1 MSLPQTQHQRPILPD
16 PCPEDEGRLQRARM
30 LAGNL
35 VEREI
40 RAIRTEAVS
49 EALSRAQAVA
59 QTEEVGG
66 KRGDHG
72 PAHQRRRRRLEVV
85 DAMDPA
91 NPNGPRIRRARLRDP
106 LRRMVKTGTLPF
118 RLFVAAEVFREDC
131 AKADGGEDAGE
142 SFGRAL
148 DRAANGVPPEPPLSP
163 WMRGNEGK
171 PGQWAAGERVRRA
184 VQVVGIVAGGVFS
197 WVVISRGT
205 LDDYDRCKGQ
215 EKGAGSRVLKAAL
228 LRLADHYALGDVQPP
243 PDWE

>member
-1 MSLPQTQHQRPILPD
+1 MNAITHTRRVLPD

-40 RAIRTEAVS
+40 RAIRDKAAS

-85 DAMDPA
+85 DALDPA

-148 DRAANGVPPEPPLSP
+148 ERAANGVPPEPPLSP

-184 VQVVGIVAGGVFS
+184 LQAIGIVAGGVFS

-205 LDDYDRCKGQ
+205 LDDYCRCKGARRQ
-215 EKGAGSRVLKAAL
+215 DVGETLRRAL
-228 LRLADHYALGDVQPP
+228 ARLADHYALGDVQPP
-243 PDWE
+243 PEWN